1 MFNII
6 WPPYIY
12 ANNGVSFKSAS
23 DFFIPIIYCEH
34 QKVHAQ
40 HLFRPN
46 MQTAPG
52 RKIRGPRASKTL
64 VVDPLVAECPR
75 VSP

>member
-23 DFFIPIIYCEH
+23 DFFIPIIIVNTKKSTH
-34 QKVHAQ
+34 NTFFAQ
-40 HLFRPN
+40 TCKPLRVEKYV
-46 MQTAPG
+46 G
-52 RKIRGPRASKTL
+52 LGLPRRLSSIL
-64 VVDPLVAECPR
+64 
-75 VSP
+75 

>member
-23 DFFIPIIYCEH
+23 DFFIPIIIVNT
-34 QKVHAQ
+34 QKVLAQ

-46 MQTAPG
+46 MQPLRVEKYVG
-52 RKIRGPRASKTL
+52 LGLPRRLSSIL
-64 VVDPLVAECPR
+64 
-75 VSP
+75 